1 MLSINFIQIIIYSSL
16 MAVNFYLFILIME
29 EQYNICQVIGDT
41 NYILLS
47 IALLM
52 SVMIS
57 TIMLSNSLN

>member
-1 MLSINFIQIIIYSSL
+1 MLSVNFIQIIIYSSL
-16 MAVNFYLFILIME
+16 MAVNFYLFILMME
-29 EQYNICQVIGDT
+29 EQYNICQVIGDI

-57 TIMLSNSLN
+57 TIMLLNSLN

>member
-1 MLSINFIQIIIYSSL
+1 MLSVNFIQIIIYLSL
-16 MAVNFYLFILIME
+16 TAVNFYLFILIME
-29 EQYNICQVIGDT
+29 EQYNICQVIGDV

-52 SVMIS
+52 SVIIS

>member
-1 MLSINFIQIIIYSSL
+1 MLSVNFIQIIIYSSL

-29 EQYNICQVIGDT
+29 EQYNICQVIGDI

-52 SVMIS
+52 SVIIS
-57 TIMLSNSLN
+57 TIMLSNFLN

>member
-1 MLSINFIQIIIYSSL
+1 

-29 EQYNICQVIGDT
+29 EQYNICQVIGDI

>member
-1 MLSINFIQIIIYSSL
+1 MLSINFIQIIIYLSL
-16 MAVNFYLFILIME
+16 TAVNFYLFILIME
-29 EQYNICQVIGDT
+29 EQYNICQVIGDI

>member
-1 MLSINFIQIIIYSSL
+1 MLSVNFIQIIIYSSL

-29 EQYNICQVIGDT
+29 EQYNICQVIGDI

>member
-1 MLSINFIQIIIYSSL
+1 MV
-16 MAVNFYLFILIME
+16 VNFYLFILIME
-29 EQYNICQVIGDT
+29 EQYYICQVIGDV